1 MNADNMRRALRPE
14 MEVGYS
20 SKRPEPVGEKTRGG
34 RILR

>member
-1 MNADNMRRALRPE
+1 MNSDDMRRALRPE

-20 SKRPEPVGEKTRGG
+20 SKRSEPVGGMTGVG